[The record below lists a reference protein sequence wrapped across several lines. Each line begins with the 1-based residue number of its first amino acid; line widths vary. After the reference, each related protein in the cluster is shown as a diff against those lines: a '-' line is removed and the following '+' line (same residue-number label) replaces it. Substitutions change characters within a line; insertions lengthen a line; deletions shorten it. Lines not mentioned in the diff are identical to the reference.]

1 MTDFLT
7 YKFQT
12 KIKKD
17 STTATL
23 ATFLKQKDGELS
35 EKEMVQWAIQAFWL
49 PLAMKESGSYTQE
62 EINRYG
68 LAAIQRLQ
76 HQITYLCLVLN
87 LELPNFS
94 VLSPSGVTEFDT
106 PVSSKGNRYPKS
118 QTVKK
123 STNSARESGEEV
135 YATEVGDEEI
145 SEADSLNYSRKIAL
159 STDTNPFENLE

>member
-12 KIKKD
+12 KIRKD

-35 EKEMVQWAIQAFWL
+35 EREMVQWAIQAFWL

-87 LELPNFS
+87 LELPHFS
-94 VLSPSGVTEFDT
+94 VLSPSNVTEFET
-106 PVSSKGNRYPKS
+106 PVSSKGNKYPKS
-118 QTVKK
+118 LAVKK
-123 STNSARESGEEV
+123 TTNSARESGEEV
-135 YATEVGDEEI
+135 YASEDEMCE
-145 SEADSLNYSRKIAL
+145 EDSLDYSRKIAL
-159 STDTNPFENLE
+159 STDSNPFENLE

>member
-12 KIKKD
+12 KIRKD

-35 EKEMVQWAIQAFWL
+35 EREMVQWAIQAFWL

-87 LELPNFS
+87 LELPSFS
-94 VLSPSGVTEFDT
+94 VLSASNVTEFDT
-106 PVSSKGNRYPKS
+106 PLPREKYLKS
-118 QTVKK
+118 QAVKK
-123 STNSARESGEEV
+123 TTTSAREPSEEV
-135 YATEVGDEEI
+135 YASEEDEMCE
-145 SEADSLNYSRKIAL
+145 EDSLDYSRKIAL